1 MSFLIKLLPNFS
13 LFWENVFYQIWIL
26 QTTLRWM
33 LPLYRHQSIDLQR
46 NSFDWFLYD
55 ANIGLEEVRYNC
67 SAHRSA
73 HLFIIGI
80 SSHSHIKRKQPQRTF
95 LQYSCS
101 VTMINIVKKYL
112 WRKIHKLK
120 TKYTLIGSSNYS

>member
-80 SSHSHIKRKQPQRTF
+80 SRHKKRKQPQRTF
-95 LQYSCS
+95 LQRSCS

-112 WRKIHKLK
+112 WKKTHKLN
-120 TKYTLIGSSNYS
+120 TLIGSCNDS